1 VVTTNYFATNTVFSS
16 DNTTVTSTNNFVINV
31 NNPWFIV
38 TNPVVNLCT
47 QTTNCANYT
56 NTINTGVAST
66 NGLGSNVVVF
76 TSTVFIVNT
85 NTSTFVK
92 VNGNG
97 TVTTN
102 TTLINGQFLF
112 AVVSATN
119 DVCGPVTTTNVV
131 TTTNTIVTT
140 TNTFAAITN
149 TADLTGTGLV
159 TNTAATFGTTIYVRT
174 NNTVISTNGLP
185 GIIVAGAFVTNTFT
199 FTDAGTNTVSAF
211 RQTATSGTNTSVD
224 TVTNVVAVLTNIC
237 HLETNEVI
245 VTVPASSTTEIV
257 GHLDGSYKS
266 GIKGEK
272 SVSIKNVAASIS
284 GDDNVT
290 INVDSPVSSSI
301 VFVSTSSSAKLDAAA
316 KIAVDDPSRSVLPFT
331 GTGNVNNKN
340 NKISLKLKG
349 TAEAKGSSL
358 KINGTAAGEAPD
370 VTIGGAAVSGKILG
384 QTIKSTVPE

>member
-1 VVTTNYFATNTVFSS
+1 
-16 DNTTVTSTNNFVINV
+16 
-31 NNPWFIV
+31 
-38 TNPVVNLCT
+38 
-47 QTTNCANYT
+47 
-56 NTINTGVAST
+56 
-66 NGLGSNVVVF
+66 
-76 TSTVFIVNT
+76 
-85 NTSTFVK
+85 VK